1 MYVVCLEWNL
11 FFKKTGFCQ
20 NIFQWK
26 LVIKE
31 TIPSITTKSNIAMK
45 QQQEQLTAYTLA
57 GIFTLSLRLIVGWT
71 YFSAFWRRLVLENK
85 LIPDSAGYI
94 GEKFNHF
101 LPNSL
106 GIKPIIEY
114 LVSTPDLL
122 WWAMVI
128 FTIVEGIV
136 GLLYMFGFFTRLMSI
151 GVFSLAFGILL
162 GSGWL
167 GTTCLD
173 EWQIGILG
181 VSAGF
186 TIFLSGGGKYS
197 LDYLLQSKL
206 PKNKWLV
213 WITSGELPLS
223 IKRVNKVAISG
234 AVVLFILALYTNQ
247 VFHNGVWGPLH
258 NKSVKPKIELTD
270 AKIDNGTLSFKV
282 YRVEGV
288 DVYGSFLIGIT
299 LKEANGK
306 VVIQKDGEELA
317 QFPLTNIRNDYVAKV
332 SPGKHSLIIPLGS
345 KATLTIRDNALK
357 NLPEGQYELIL
368 TDISGITWK
377 QNIAIH

>member
-1 MYVVCLEWNL
+1 ML
-11 FFKKTGFCQ
+11 T
-20 NIFQWK
+20 
-26 LVIKE
+26 
-31 TIPSITTKSNIAMK
+31 
-45 QQQEQLTAYTLA
+45 QQQEPSKAYILA

-85 LIPDSAGYI
+85 LIPDATGYI

-101 LPNSL
+101 LPNSI

-128 FTIVEGIV
+128 FTLVEGIV
-136 GLLYMFGFFTRLMSI
+136 GLLYMLGFFTRLMSI

-197 LDYLLQSKL
+197 LDYLLLPKL
-206 PKNKWLV
+206 SKNKWLI
-213 WITSGELPLS
+213 WLTSGELPLS
-223 IKRVNKVAISG
+223 IKQFSKVAISG
-234 AVVLFILALYTNQ
+234 AVLLFILTLYTNQ

-258 NKSVKPKIELTD
+258 NKSVKPKLEISN
-270 AKIDNGTLSFKV
+270 AKIQEDILTFKV
-282 YRVEGV
+282 YRIEGA

-299 LKEANGK
+299 LKDENGK
-306 VVIQKDGEELA
+306 TILQKNGEELA
-317 QFPLTNIRNDYVAKV
+317 RFPLTRIKNDYVAKV
-332 SPGKHSLIIPLGS
+332 APGKHSLIIPLGS
-345 KATLTIRDNALK
+345 KATLTIRSDVFMD
-357 NLPEGQYELIL
+357 LPKSDYELIL

-377 QNIAIH
+377 EKITVN

>member
-1 MYVVCLEWNL
+1 ML
-11 FFKKTGFCQ
+11 T
-20 NIFQWK
+20 
-26 LVIKE
+26 
-31 TIPSITTKSNIAMK
+31 
-45 QQQEQLTAYTLA
+45 QQQEPSKAYVLA

-85 LIPDSAGYI
+85 LIPDATGYI

-101 LPNSL
+101 LPNSI

-128 FTIVEGIV
+128 FTLVEGIV
-136 GLLYMFGFFTRLMSI
+136 GLLYMLGFFTRLMSI

-197 LDYLLQSKL
+197 LDYLLLPKL
-206 PKNKWLV
+206 SKNKWLV
-213 WITSGELPLS
+213 WLTSGELPLS
-223 IKRVNKVAISG
+223 IKQFSKVAISG
-234 AVVLFILALYTNQ
+234 AVLLFILTLYTNQ
-247 VFHNGVWGPLH
+247 VFHNGIWGPLH
-258 NKSVKPKIELTD
+258 NKSVKPELKISN
-270 AKIDNGTLSFKV
+270 AKIQEDILTFKV
-282 YRVEGV
+282 YRIEGA

-299 LKEANGK
+299 LKDENGK
-306 VVIQKDGEELA
+306 TILQKNAEELA
-317 QFPLTNIRNDYVAKV
+317 RFPLTRIKNDYVAKV
-332 SPGKHSLIIPLGS
+332 APGKHSLIIPLGS
-345 KATLTIRDNALK
+345 KATLTIRSDVFMD
-357 NLPEGQYELIL
+357 LPKSDYELIL

-377 QNIAIH
+377 EKITVN

>member
-1 MYVVCLEWNL
+1 ML
-11 FFKKTGFCQ
+11 T
-20 NIFQWK
+20 
-26 LVIKE
+26 
-31 TIPSITTKSNIAMK
+31 
-45 QQQEQLTAYTLA
+45 QQQEPSKAYVLA

-85 LIPDSAGYI
+85 LIPDATGYI

-101 LPNSL
+101 LPNSI

-128 FTIVEGIV
+128 FTLVEGIV
-136 GLLYMFGFFTRLMSI
+136 GLLYMLGFFTRLMSI

-197 LDYLLQSKL
+197 LDYLLLPKL
-206 PKNKWLV
+206 SKNKWLV
-213 WITSGELPLS
+213 WLTSGELPLS
-223 IKRVNKVAISG
+223 IKQFSKVAISG
-234 AVVLFILALYTNQ
+234 AVLLFILTLYTNQ
-247 VFHNGVWGPLH
+247 VFHNGIWGPLH
-258 NKSVKPKIELTD
+258 NKSVKPELKISN
-270 AKIDNGTLSFKV
+270 AKIQEDILTFKV
-282 YRVEGV
+282 YRIEGA

-299 LKEANGK
+299 LKDENGK
-306 VVIQKDGEELA
+306 TILQKNGEELA
-317 QFPLTNIRNDYVAKV
+317 RFPLTRIKNDYVAKV
-332 SPGKHSLIIPLGS
+332 APGKHSLIIPLGS
-345 KATLTIRDNALK
+345 KATLTIRSDVFMD
-357 NLPEGQYELIL
+357 LPKSDYELI
-368 TDISGITWK
+368 
-377 QNIAIH
+377 

>member
-1 MYVVCLEWNL
+1 ML
-11 FFKKTGFCQ
+11 T
-20 NIFQWK
+20 
-26 LVIKE
+26 
-31 TIPSITTKSNIAMK
+31 
-45 QQQEQLTAYTLA
+45 QQQEPSKAYVLA
-57 GIFTLSLRLIVGWT
+57 GIFTLSFRLIVGWT

-85 LIPDSAGYI
+85 LIPDATGYI

-101 LPNSL
+101 LPNSI

-128 FTIVEGIV
+128 FTLVEGIV
-136 GLLYMFGFFTRLMSI
+136 GLLYMLGFFTRLMSI

-197 LDYLLQSKL
+197 LDYLLLPKL
-206 PKNKWLV
+206 SKNKWLV
-213 WITSGELPLS
+213 WLTSGELPLS
-223 IKRVNKVAISG
+223 IKQFSKVAISG
-234 AVVLFILALYTNQ
+234 AVLLFILTLYTNQ
-247 VFHNGVWGPLH
+247 VFHNGIWGPLH
-258 NKSVKPKIELTD
+258 NKSVKPELKISN
-270 AKIDNGTLSFKV
+270 AKIQEDILTFKV
-282 YRVEGV
+282 YRIEGA

-299 LKEANGK
+299 LKDENGK
-306 VVIQKDGEELA
+306 TILQKNGEELA
-317 QFPLTNIRNDYVAKV
+317 RFPLTRIKNDYVAKV
-332 SPGKHSLIIPLGS
+332 APGKHSLIIPLGS
-345 KATLTIRDNALK
+345 KATLTIRSDVFMD
-357 NLPEGQYELIL
+357 LPKSDYELIL

-377 QNIAIH
+377 EKITVN

>member
-1 MYVVCLEWNL
+1 ML
-11 FFKKTGFCQ
+11 T
-20 NIFQWK
+20 
-26 LVIKE
+26 
-31 TIPSITTKSNIAMK
+31 
-45 QQQEQLTAYTLA
+45 QQQEPSKAYVLA

-85 LIPDSAGYI
+85 LIPDATGYI

-101 LPNSL
+101 LPNSI

-128 FTIVEGIV
+128 FTLVEGIV
-136 GLLYMFGFFTRLMSI
+136 GLLYMLGFFTRLMRI

-197 LDYLLQSKL
+197 LDYLLLPKL
-206 PKNKWLV
+206 SKNKWLV
-213 WITSGELPLS
+213 WLTSGELPLS
-223 IKRVNKVAISG
+223 IKQFSKVAISG
-234 AVVLFILALYTNQ
+234 AVLLFILTLYTNQ
-247 VFHNGVWGPLH
+247 VFHNGIWGPLH
-258 NKSVKPKIELTD
+258 NKSVKPELKISN
-270 AKIDNGTLSFKV
+270 AKIQEDILTFKV
-282 YRVEGV
+282 YRIEGA

-299 LKEANGK
+299 LKDENGK
-306 VVIQKDGEELA
+306 TILQKNGEELA
-317 QFPLTNIRNDYVAKV
+317 RFPLTRIKNDYVAKV
-332 SPGKHSLIIPLGS
+332 APGKHSLIIPLGS
-345 KATLTIRDNALK
+345 KATLTIRSDVFMD
-357 NLPEGQYELIL
+357 LPKSDYELIL

-377 QNIAIH
+377 EKITVN

>member
-1 MYVVCLEWNL
+1 ML
-11 FFKKTGFCQ
+11 T
-20 NIFQWK
+20 
-26 LVIKE
+26 
-31 TIPSITTKSNIAMK
+31 
-45 QQQEQLTAYTLA
+45 QQQEPSKAYVLA

-85 LIPDSAGYI
+85 LIPDATGYI

-101 LPNSL
+101 LPNSI

-128 FTIVEGIV
+128 FTLVEGIV
-136 GLLYMFGFFTRLMSI
+136 GLLYMLGFFTRLMSI

-167 GTTCLD
+167 DTTCLD

-197 LDYLLQSKL
+197 LDYLLLPKL
-206 PKNKWLV
+206 SKNKWLV
-213 WITSGELPLS
+213 WLTSGELPLS
-223 IKRVNKVAISG
+223 IKQFSKVAISG
-234 AVVLFILALYTNQ
+234 AVLLFILTLYTNQ
-247 VFHNGVWGPLH
+247 VFHNGIWGPLH
-258 NKSVKPKIELTD
+258 NKSVKPELKISN
-270 AKIDNGTLSFKV
+270 AKIQEDILTFKV
-282 YRVEGV
+282 YRIEGA

-299 LKEANGK
+299 LKDENGK
-306 VVIQKDGEELA
+306 TILQKNGEELA
-317 QFPLTNIRNDYVAKV
+317 RFPLTRIKNDYVAKV
-332 SPGKHSLIIPLGS
+332 APGKHSLIIPLGS
-345 KATLTIRDNALK
+345 KATLTIRSDVFMD
-357 NLPEGQYELIL
+357 LPKSDYELIL

-377 QNIAIH
+377 EKITVN

>member
-1 MYVVCLEWNL
+1 ML
-11 FFKKTGFCQ
+11 T
-20 NIFQWK
+20 
-26 LVIKE
+26 
-31 TIPSITTKSNIAMK
+31 
-45 QQQEQLTAYTLA
+45 QQQEPSKAYVLA

-85 LIPDSAGYI
+85 LIPDATGYI

-101 LPNSL
+101 LPNSI

-128 FTIVEGIV
+128 FTLVEGIV
-136 GLLYMFGFFTRLMSI
+136 GLLYMLGFFTRLMSI

-197 LDYLLQSKL
+197 LDYLLLPKL
-206 PKNKWLV
+206 SKNKWLV
-213 WITSGELPLS
+213 WLTSGELPLS
-223 IKRVNKVAISG
+223 IKQFSKVAISG
-234 AVVLFILALYTNQ
+234 AVLLFILTLYTNQ
-247 VFHNGVWGPLH
+247 VFHNGIWGPLH
-258 NKSVKPKIELTD
+258 NKSVKPELKISN
-270 AKIDNGTLSFKV
+270 AKIQEDILTFKV
-282 YRVEGV
+282 YRIEGA

-299 LKEANGK
+299 LKDENGK
-306 VVIQKDGEELA
+306 TILQKNGEELA
-317 QFPLTNIRNDYVAKV
+317 RFPLTRIKNDYVAKV
-332 SPGKHSLIIPLGS
+332 APGKHSLIIPLGS
-345 KATLTIRDNALK
+345 KATLTIRSDVFMD
-357 NLPEGQYELIL
+357 LPKSDYELIL
-368 TDISGITWK
+368 TERSGITWK
-377 QNIAIH
+377 EKITVN

>member
-1 MYVVCLEWNL
+1 ML
-11 FFKKTGFCQ
+11 T
-20 NIFQWK
+20 
-26 LVIKE
+26 
-31 TIPSITTKSNIAMK
+31 
-45 QQQEQLTAYTLA
+45 QQQEPSKAYVLA

-85 LIPDSAGYI
+85 LIPDATGYI

-101 LPNSL
+101 LPNSI

-128 FTIVEGIV
+128 FTLVEGIV
-136 GLLYMFGFFTRLMSI
+136 GLLYMLGFFTRLMSI

-197 LDYLLQSKL
+197 LDYLLLPKL
-206 PKNKWLV
+206 SKNKWL
-213 WITSGELPLS
+213 TSGELPLS
-223 IKRVNKVAISG
+223 IKQFSKVAISG
-234 AVVLFILALYTNQ
+234 AVLLFILTLYTNQ
-247 VFHNGVWGPLH
+247 VFHNGIWGPLH
-258 NKSVKPKIELTD
+258 NKSVKPELKISN
-270 AKIDNGTLSFKV
+270 AKIQEDILTFKV
-282 YRVEGV
+282 YRIEGA

-299 LKEANGK
+299 LKDENGK
-306 VVIQKDGEELA
+306 TILQKNGEELA
-317 QFPLTNIRNDYVAKV
+317 RFPLTRIKNDYVAKV
-332 SPGKHSLIIPLGS
+332 APGKHSLIIPLGS
-345 KATLTIRDNALK
+345 KATLTIRSDVFMD
-357 NLPEGQYELIL
+357 LPKSDYELIL

-377 QNIAIH
+377 EKITVN

>member
-1 MYVVCLEWNL
+1 
-11 FFKKTGFCQ
+11 
-20 NIFQWK
+20 
-26 LVIKE
+26 
-31 TIPSITTKSNIAMK
+31 MK
-45 QQQEQLTAYTLA
+45 QQQHSEQYSAYTMA

-71 YFSAFWRRLVLENK
+71 YFSAFWRRLILENK
-85 LIPDSAGYI
+85 LIPDTAGYI

-101 LPNSL
+101 LPNSI
-106 GIKPIIEY
+106 GIKPLIEY

-128 FTIVEGIV
+128 FTIVEGVV
-136 GLLYMFGFFTRLMSI
+136 GLLYMLGFFTRLMSI

-197 LDYLLQSKL
+197 LDYILLSKL
-206 PKNKWLV
+206 TSSPKNKWLV
-213 WITSGELPLS
+213 WFTSGELPLS
-223 IKRVNKVAISG
+223 FKQLSKVAVSG
-234 AVVLFILALYTNQ
+234 AIVLFVLTLYTNQ
-247 VFHNGVWGPLH
+247 TFHNGVWGPLH
-258 NKSVKPKIELTD
+258 NKSVKPKIEISD
-270 AKIDNGTLSFKV
+270 ASIQNSALSFKV

-299 LKEANGK
+299 LKDTNGK
-306 VVIQKDGEELA
+306 VLLQKDGEELA
-317 QFPLTNIRNDYVAKV
+317 QFTVNYIKNDYVAKV
-332 SPGKHSLIIPLGS
+332 APGKHSLIIPLGS
-345 KATLTIRDNALK
+345 KATLTIPDNELD
-357 NLPEGQYELIL
+357 NLPQGNYELTL

-377 QNIAIH
+377 RNITVN

>member
-1 MYVVCLEWNL
+1 ML
-11 FFKKTGFCQ
+11 T
-20 NIFQWK
+20 
-26 LVIKE
+26 
-31 TIPSITTKSNIAMK
+31 
-45 QQQEQLTAYTLA
+45 QQQEPSKAYVLA

-85 LIPDSAGYI
+85 LIPDATGYI

-101 LPNSL
+101 LPNSI

-128 FTIVEGIV
+128 FTLVEGIV
-136 GLLYMFGFFTRLMSI
+136 GLLYMLGFFTRLMSI

-197 LDYLLQSKL
+197 LDYLLLPKL
-206 PKNKWLV
+206 SKNKWLV
-213 WITSGELPLS
+213 WLTSGELPLS
-223 IKRVNKVAISG
+223 IKQFSKVAISG
-234 AVVLFILALYTNQ
+234 AVLLFILTLYTNQ

-258 NKSVKPKIELTD
+258 NKSVKPELEISN
-270 AKIDNGTLSFKV
+270 AKIQEDILTFKV
-282 YRVEGV
+282 YRIEGA

-299 LKEANGK
+299 LKDENGK
-306 VVIQKDGEELA
+306 TILQKNGEELA
-317 QFPLTNIRNDYVAKV
+317 RFPLTRIKNDYVAKV
-332 SPGKHSLIIPLGS
+332 APGKHSLIIPLGS
-345 KATLTIRDNALK
+345 KATLTIRSDVFVD
-357 NLPEGQYELIL
+357 LPKGDYELIL
-368 TDISGITWK
+368 KDISGITWK
-377 QNIAIH
+377 ENITVK

>member
-1 MYVVCLEWNL
+1 M
-11 FFKKTGFCQ
+11 
-20 NIFQWK
+20 
-26 LVIKE
+26 
-31 TIPSITTKSNIAMK
+31 TTTNE
-45 QQQEQLTAYTLA
+45 QEQSRAYILA
-57 GIFTLSLRLIVGWT
+57 GLFTLSLRLVVGWT

-101 LPNSL
+101 LPNSI
-106 GIKPIIEY
+106 GIRPVIEY
-114 LVSTPDLL
+114 LVSTPDML

-128 FTIVEGIV
+128 FTLVEGIV
-136 GLLYMFGFFTRLMSI
+136 GLLYMLGFFTRLMSI

-197 LDYLLQSKL
+197 LDYLLLPKL
-206 PKNKWLV
+206 SKNKWLV
-213 WITSGELPLS
+213 WLTSGELPLS
-223 IKRVNKVAISG
+223 IKQFSKVAISG
-234 AVVLFILALYTNQ
+234 AVLLFILTLYTNQ
-247 VFHNGVWGPLH
+247 VFHNGIWGPLH
-258 NKSVKPKIELTD
+258 NKSVKPELKISN
-270 AKIDNGTLSFKV
+270 AKIQEDILTFKV
-282 YRVEGV
+282 YRIEGA

-299 LKEANGK
+299 LKDENGK
-306 VVIQKDGEELA
+306 TILQKNGEELA
-317 QFPLTNIRNDYVAKV
+317 RFPLTRIKNDYVAKV
-332 SPGKHSLIIPLGS
+332 APGKHSLIIPLGS
-345 KATLTIRDNALK
+345 KATLTIRSDVFMD
-357 NLPEGQYELIL
+357 LPKSDYELIL

-377 QNIAIH
+377 EKITVN

>member
-1 MYVVCLEWNL
+1 ML
-11 FFKKTGFCQ
+11 T
-20 NIFQWK
+20 
-26 LVIKE
+26 
-31 TIPSITTKSNIAMK
+31 
-45 QQQEQLTAYTLA
+45 QQQEPSKAYVLA

-85 LIPDSAGYI
+85 LIPDATGYI

-101 LPNSL
+101 LPNSI

-128 FTIVEGIV
+128 FTLVEGIV
-136 GLLYMFGFFTRLMSI
+136 GLLYMLGFFTRLMSI

-197 LDYLLQSKL
+197 LDYLLLPKL
-206 PKNKWLV
+206 SKNKWLV
-213 WITSGELPLS
+213 WLTSGELPLS
-223 IKRVNKVAISG
+223 IKQLSKVAISG
-234 AVVLFILALYTNQ
+234 AVLLFILTLYTNQ
-247 VFHNGVWGPLH
+247 VFHNGIWGPLH
-258 NKSVKPKIELTD
+258 NKSVKPELKISN
-270 AKIDNGTLSFKV
+270 AKIQEDILTFKV
-282 YRVEGV
+282 YRIEGA

-299 LKEANGK
+299 LKDENGK
-306 VVIQKDGEELA
+306 TILQKNGEELA
-317 QFPLTNIRNDYVAKV
+317 RFPLTRIKNDYVAKV
-332 SPGKHSLIIPLGS
+332 APGKHSLIIPLGS
-345 KATLTIRDNALK
+345 KATLTIRSDVFMD
-357 NLPEGQYELIL
+357 LPKSDYELIL

-377 QNIAIH
+377 EKITVN

>member
-1 MYVVCLEWNL
+1 ML
-11 FFKKTGFCQ
+11 T
-20 NIFQWK
+20 
-26 LVIKE
+26 
-31 TIPSITTKSNIAMK
+31 
-45 QQQEQLTAYTLA
+45 QQQEQSKAYVLA

-85 LIPDSAGYI
+85 LIPDATGYI

-101 LPNSL
+101 LPNSI

-128 FTIVEGIV
+128 FTLVEGIV
-136 GLLYMFGFFTRLMSI
+136 GLLYMLGFFTRLMSI

-197 LDYLLQSKL
+197 LDYLLLPKL
-206 PKNKWLV
+206 SKNKWLV
-213 WITSGELPLS
+213 WLTSGELPLS
-223 IKRVNKVAISG
+223 IKQFSKVAISG
-234 AVVLFILALYTNQ
+234 AVLLFILTLYTNQ
-247 VFHNGVWGPLH
+247 VFHNGIWGPLH
-258 NKSVKPKIELTD
+258 NKSVKPELKISN
-270 AKIDNGTLSFKV
+270 AKIQEDILTFKV
-282 YRVEGV
+282 YRIEGA

-299 LKEANGK
+299 LKDENGK
-306 VVIQKDGEELA
+306 TILQKNGEELA
-317 QFPLTNIRNDYVAKV
+317 RFPLTRIKNDYVAKV
-332 SPGKHSLIIPLGS
+332 APGKHSLIIPLGS
-345 KATLTIRDNALK
+345 KATLTIRSDVFMD
-357 NLPEGQYELIL
+357 LPKSDYELIL

-377 QNIAIH
+377 EKITVN

>member
-1 MYVVCLEWNL
+1 ML
-11 FFKKTGFCQ
+11 T
-20 NIFQWK
+20 
-26 LVIKE
+26 
-31 TIPSITTKSNIAMK
+31 
-45 QQQEQLTAYTLA
+45 QQQEPSKAYVLA

-85 LIPDSAGYI
+85 LIPDATGYI

-101 LPNSL
+101 LPNSI

-128 FTIVEGIV
+128 FTLVEGIV
-136 GLLYMFGFFTRLMSI
+136 GLLYMLGFFTRLMSI

-186 TIFLSGGGKYS
+186 TIFLSGGGYYS
-197 LDYLLQSKL
+197 LDYLLL
-206 PKNKWLV
+206 PILSKNKWLV
-213 WITSGELPLS
+213 WLTSGELPLS
-223 IKRVNKVAISG
+223 IKQFSKVAISG
-234 AVVLFILALYTNQ
+234 AVLLFILTLYTNQ
-247 VFHNGVWGPLH
+247 VFHNGIWGPLH
-258 NKSVKPKIELTD
+258 NKSVKPELKISN
-270 AKIDNGTLSFKV
+270 AKIQEDILTFKV
-282 YRVEGV
+282 YRIEGA

-299 LKEANGK
+299 LKDENGK
-306 VVIQKDGEELA
+306 TILQKNGEELA
-317 QFPLTNIRNDYVAKV
+317 RFPLTRIKNDYVAKV
-332 SPGKHSLIIPLGS
+332 APGKHSLIIPLGS
-345 KATLTIRDNALK
+345 KATLTIRSDVFMD
-357 NLPEGQYELIL
+357 LPKSDYELIL

-377 QNIAIH
+377 EKITVN

>member
-1 MYVVCLEWNL
+1 ML
-11 FFKKTGFCQ
+11 T
-20 NIFQWK
+20 
-26 LVIKE
+26 
-31 TIPSITTKSNIAMK
+31 
-45 QQQEQLTAYTLA
+45 QQQEPSKAYVLA

-85 LIPDSAGYI
+85 LIPDATGYI

-101 LPNSL
+101 LPNSI

-128 FTIVEGIV
+128 FTLVEGIV
-136 GLLYMFGFFTRLMSI
+136 GLLYMLGFFTRLMSI

-197 LDYLLQSKL
+197 LDYLLLPKL
-206 PKNKWLV
+206 SKNKWLV
-213 WITSGELPLS
+213 WLTSGELPLS
-223 IKRVNKVAISG
+223 IKQFSKVAISG
-234 AVVLFILALYTNQ
+234 AVLLFILTLYTNQ
-247 VFHNGVWGPLH
+247 VFHNGIWGPLH
-258 NKSVKPKIELTD
+258 NKSVKPELKISN
-270 AKIDNGTLSFKV
+270 AKIQEDILTFKV
-282 YRVEGV
+282 YRIEGA

-299 LKEANGK
+299 LKDENGK
-306 VVIQKDGEELA
+306 TILQKNGEELA
-317 QFPLTNIRNDYVAKV
+317 RFPLTRIKNDYVAKV
-332 SPGKHSLIIPLGS
+332 APGKHSLIIPLGS
-345 KATLTIRDNALK
+345 KATLTIRSDVFMD
-357 NLPEGQYELIL
+357 LPKSDYELIL
-368 TDISGITWK
+368 TDISCITWK
-377 QNIAIH
+377 EKITVN